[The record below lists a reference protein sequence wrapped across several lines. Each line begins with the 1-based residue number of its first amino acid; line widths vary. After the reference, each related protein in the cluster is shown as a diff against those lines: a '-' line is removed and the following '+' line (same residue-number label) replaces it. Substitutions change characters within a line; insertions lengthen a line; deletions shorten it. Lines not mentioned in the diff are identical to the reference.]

1 MDRAR
6 CGSWWTSSL
15 MGAGSLVVAAVLATV
30 APATAAAAVVV
41 RRDVYSLTPA
51 QLKVLAKGV
60 KAMKKKPATDPTSW
74 AYQAAIH
81 GSDTTP
87 AKTLWNSC
95 QHGSYFFLSW
105 HRMYLY
111 YFERILRKASGDATF
126 ALPYWNYTK
135 AAERALPPSFRTPAT
150 ASNALYVAER
160 AAGMNS
166 GDKLPASAVST
177 TAAMNVKDFS
187 SATGSGAGF
196 GGQREAGPVHFT
208 GPHGRIENTPHDVVH
223 VIVGGDTG
231 WMSDPNT
238 AAQDPIFWLH
248 HANIDR
254 LWKQWLRKGAGRA
267 NPTGDSIWMTTTFS
281 FFDED
286 GHEVKLTGKEVLDT
300 ASQLEYRYD
309 DEPAAP
315 LVAAAAPA
323 VAAAAAKPEPMTEA
337 ENAEK
342 KIVPATDVEL
352 GNAPVHARVAA
363 AGGPAAGGA
372 SRLAKI
378 AADFKAPEHIVLH
391 LDDIQYDRSPGH
403 FFEVYVNLP
412 DDITDPNFQSPH
424 YVGNLATFAL
434 KHHHAAAGGAAPAP
448 PASQTFDITSV
459 ARALKAFDRWSDAG
473 DVTVTLVPRG
483 SEPAKPKTKT
493 AAGTTASLTAKASP
507 VVKIGRISVTAE

>member
-1 MDRAR
+1 M
-6 CGSWWTSSL
+6 
-15 MGAGSLVVAAVLATV
+15 
-30 APATAAAAVVV
+30 
-41 RRDVYSLTPA
+41 
-51 QLKVLAKGV
+51 
-60 KAMKKKPATDPTSW
+60 
-74 AYQAAIH
+74 
-81 GSDTTP
+81 
-87 AKTLWNSC
+87 
-95 QHGSYFFLSW
+95 
-105 HRMYLY
+105 
-111 YFERILRKASGDATF
+111 
-126 ALPYWNYTK
+126 
-135 AAERALPPSFRTPAT
+135 PPSFRTPAS

-177 TAAMNVKDFS
+177 TAAMSTKAFS
-187 SATGSGAGF
+187 SATGSGASF

-315 LVAAAAPA
+315 LVAAATP
-323 VAAAAAKPEPMTEA
+323 AAAAPTAAQPESMTDA
-337 ENAEK
+337 ETTEK

-352 GNAPVHARVAA
+352 GNAPVHARLAP
-363 AGGPAAGGA
+363 AGGPAAGGPN
-372 SRLAKI
+372 RLAKI
-378 AADFKAPEHIVLH
+378 AADLKAPEHIVLH

-412 DDITDPNFQSPH
+412 DDVTEPNFQSPH
-424 YVGNLATFAL
+424 YADYIAERNIQCDQNGQNCIYSTLAGFQPVTFSNAQLYCVPQPNSRCTPSSAIGVPNEYNIWSFVGGENWCWCDFRDQMVNGGVLNAYAYPIDSTGTF
-434 KHHHAAAGGAAPAP
+434 KVEWES
-448 PASQTFDITSV
+448 SQNT
-459 ARALKAFDRWSDAG
+459 
-473 DVTVTLVPRG
+473 
-483 SEPAKPKTKT
+483 
-493 AAGTTASLTAKASP
+493 
-507 VVKIGRISVTAE
+507 